1 VGRHVEGFPNTELR
15 GLIAA
20 HSIFRRLRAAGRA
33 CTFAN
38 AYVRGPGASLPL
50 AHRSVTTVMTCE
62 ALGVTRQ
69 RAELEAGRA
78 VFHDITRASAPKI
91 GVTDLPVISEKAA
104 AGHLLNALRE
114 VDFCLFEYFLTDHAG
129 HRGDLT
135 WQLQVLATVD
145 CFLAALQRG
154 IDQERELIL
163 VVSDHGNIES
173 RADHHHTANPVPWIA
188 FGCAEEQARENC
200 RSLMDVTPKI
210 LALLGVEE
218 SPEPKAAGELSSPP
232 IRGYGRGLSQSHGK
246 AIMRPCHFVWVCLLA
261 GIGWTATAAELPERA
276 REGLDKACTHWAG
289 TVASHGGFVWEYS
302 TDLVTRRRGESKDLP
317 ASTVWVQTGTPMVGE
332 AFLAAY
338 RATGEKAHLEA
349 ALAAG
354 RCLAYGQL
362 ESGGWTYSI
371 EFDPELNRH
380 HYHHLD
386 KGSNTTTF
394 DDDNTQSAT
403 RFLMRLDQ
411 YVDDP
416 EITAAVDRAIACF
429 LKAQYSGGN
438 WDGAWPQ
445 RYPPPEKGYGGLP
458 TFNDNTMSDCVE
470 TMLLAADLY
479 DRQDC
484 LDAVKRCL
492 EFYLRSQQPAPQAS
506 WAQQCDRDLKPAWA
520 RKFEPPSITGSESV
534 GH

>member
-1 VGRHVEGFPNTELR
+1 MKGTDRPERILLFFVDGLGWPPEPLAESMYANLPALRHLLDHHAVPLDACLGMPGLPQSATGQTTIFTGLNASHQVGRHVEGFPNTELR

-232 IRGYGRGLSQSHGK
+232 IRG
-246 AIMRPCHFVWVCLLA
+246 
-261 GIGWTATAAELPERA
+261 
-276 REGLDKACTHWAG
+276 
-289 TVASHGGFVWEYS
+289 
-302 TDLVTRRRGESKDLP
+302 
-317 ASTVWVQTGTPMVGE
+317 
-332 AFLAAY
+332 
-338 RATGEKAHLEA
+338 
-349 ALAAG
+349 
-354 RCLAYGQL
+354 
-362 ESGGWTYSI
+362 
-371 EFDPELNRH
+371 
-380 HYHHLD
+380 
-386 KGSNTTTF
+386 
-394 DDDNTQSAT
+394 
-403 RFLMRLDQ
+403 
-411 YVDDP
+411 
-416 EITAAVDRAIACF
+416 
-429 LKAQYSGGN
+429 
-438 WDGAWPQ
+438 
-445 RYPPPEKGYGGLP
+445 
-458 TFNDNTMSDCVE
+458 
-470 TMLLAADLY
+470 
-479 DRQDC
+479 
-484 LDAVKRCL
+484 
-492 EFYLRSQQPAPQAS
+492 
-506 WAQQCDRDLKPAWA
+506 
-520 RKFEPPSITGSESV
+520 
-534 GH
+534 